1 MEIKVPSDNI
11 VELIDGGD
19 KNPYHLLF
27 YMISNFRMIDYK
39 EPVLYYYEKTN
50 RKLVEELLA
59 LLPKH
64 FMRDTIKRPDFEYR
78 PFLHTT
84 PFRIQRPFFPDW
96 TLPYDYDF
104 IREIFEPHYVKTIK
118 KGLRIYISRNK
129 DATYRRIVNEDELLN
144 VLNPLGFI
152 TVTMSELSVLAQ
164 MNIFSQS
171 DVIVSP
177 HGAAMAFMV
186 FASSD
191 TTLIELNAKQPTCR
205 HYSHV
210 AWHLEMDY
218 YKMICKMDE
227 TGKDLIVDVDRLSKF
242 LNAHPKFYS

>member
-1 MEIKVPSDNI
+1 MEIPSDNI

-19 KNPYHLLF
+19 GNAYHLLF
-27 YMISNFRMIDYK
+27 YMISNFRIIDYK
-39 EPVLYYYEKTN
+39 QPVLYYYGKTD
-50 RKLVEELLA
+50 RKLVEGILA

-64 FMRDTIKRPDFEYR
+64 FIRDTEMRSGVTYR

-104 IREIFEPHYVKTIK
+104 IREIFEPHYNKTIK
-118 KGLRIYISRNK
+118 KGLRFYISRNK
-129 DATYRRIVNEDELLN
+129 DAKTRRILNEDALLS

-171 DVIVSP
+171 DVIISP

-186 FASSD
+186 FGSSD
-191 TTLIELNAKQPTCR
+191 TTIIELRSKQSVRR
-205 HYSHV
+205 HYSHI

-218 YKMICKMDE
+218 YSMICNLDD
-227 TGKDLIVDVDRLSKF
+227 TGNDLIVDVARLEKF
-242 LNAHPKFYS
+242 LNAHPKFYN